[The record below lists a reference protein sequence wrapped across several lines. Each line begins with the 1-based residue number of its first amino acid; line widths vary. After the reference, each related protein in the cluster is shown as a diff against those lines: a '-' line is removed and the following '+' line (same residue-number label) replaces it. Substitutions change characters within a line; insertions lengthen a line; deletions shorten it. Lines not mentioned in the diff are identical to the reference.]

1 MHRQPLDSLNLRI
14 LEELQK
20 DGRISNQELAER
32 VALSPSAC
40 LARVRRL
47 EAEGIIPSYRADLDL
62 DRLEHVVEAFIEVSL
77 ANHER
82 GELIK
87 FEQAM
92 IAHPHVVTCHRVSGQ
107 FDALLYVVAQDM
119 QQLRQVADDLIAEG
133 KNVAKIST
141 IPILATV
148 KRFTGFPIKR
158 LMGEV
163 PPANG

>member
-1 MHRQPLDSLNLRI
+1 MKGQPLDSLNLRI
-14 LEELQK
+14 LEELQQ

-47 EAEGIIPSYRADLDL
+47 EAEGIIPRYRADLDL
-62 DRLEHVVEAFIEVSL
+62 DRMEHVVEAFIEVCL

-82 GELIK
+82 TGLNR

-92 IAHPHVVTCHRVSGQ
+92 IAHPHVITCHRVSGQ

-119 QQLRQVADDLIAEG
+119 QQLRQVADDLVSSG
-133 KNVAKIST
+133 LGVAKINT
-141 IPILATV
+141 IPVLDT
-148 KRFTGFPIKR
+148 IKR
-158 LMGEV
+158 SAGYPLRQLLGE
-163 PPANG
+163 GSR